1 MSVKLTNQIAED
13 ISVFEM
19 KDGQIAV
26 ITKWPCDSLYI
37 GKIVQRYGNSL
48 MVIGMDCGNGWPV
61 FYDGLPDPAYRVRL
75 LQPGETITIVK
86 NH

>member
-26 ITKWPCDSLYI
+26 ITNWGDIPEYT
-37 GKIVQRYGNSL
+37 GRIVQRYGNNL
-48 MVIGMDCGNGWPV
+48 ITIGMDCGRTWPGC
-61 FYDGLPDPAYRVRL
+61 FNEKPDNAYRVRL
-75 LQPGETITIVK
+75 LKLGETITIVE
-86 NH
+86 N